1 MYTLVSSGPVAKR
14 SVAASG
20 ATSQCVHPSM
30 MGEPGRQILGV
41 LRLDYSYPPAL
52 GDVACPTTFS
62 YPTLQRVVDGLT
74 FPMCQHGTL
83 EGDTRQALLAA
94 IRWLEQQGVAMII
107 GDCGFMLNYQEL
119 ARRASHLPVFL
130 SSLLL
135 LPTLLTTSSPSKTVA
150 VFTANSTSLLAMKAM
165 VHRLCG
171 LEEEEGNRRIIMV
184 GCQEVPGFE
193 AVALGSAVDQ
203 ALVEKGVVKLAK
215 ETQQEHPHL
224 CAFLFECTE
233 LPGFS
238 SAVRRATGLPVWD
251 AITGADHLMAGRD
264 TVGFQPNRKP
274 GRRATR
280 H

>member
-1 MYTLVSSGPVAKR
+1 
-14 SVAASG
+14 
-20 ATSQCVHPSM
+20 M
-30 MGEPGRQILGV
+30 MGEPSRQILGV

-52 GDVACPTTFS
+52 GDVACPSTFS
-62 YPTLQRVVDGLT
+62 YPTVQRVVDGLT
-74 FPMCQHGTL
+74 FSMCQQGTL
-83 EGDTRQALLAA
+83 EGDTRQALLAG
-94 IRWLEQQGVAMII
+94 IKWLEQRGVAMII

-119 ARRASHLPVFL
+119 ARRATSLPVFL

-135 LPTLLTTSSPSKTVA
+135 LPTLLATFSPSKTVA

-171 LEEEEGNRRIIMV
+171 LEEVEGDRRITMV
-184 GCQEVPGFE
+184 GCQDVQGFE
-193 AVALGSAVDQ
+193 AVALGGAVDQ
-203 ALVEKGVVKLAK
+203 ALVEEGVVKLAK
-215 ETQQEHPHL
+215 ETQEEHPNL

-251 AITGADHLMAGRD
+251 AITGGNHLMAGRD
-264 TVGFQPNRKP
+264 TRGFQGTRIE
-274 GRRATR
+274 RRASR